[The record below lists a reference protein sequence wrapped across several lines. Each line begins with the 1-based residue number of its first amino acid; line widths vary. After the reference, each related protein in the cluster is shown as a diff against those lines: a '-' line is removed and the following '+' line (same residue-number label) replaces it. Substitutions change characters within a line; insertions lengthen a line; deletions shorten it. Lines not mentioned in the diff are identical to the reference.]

1 MSDRG
6 ESYAGVSGNISVDEG
21 GDVGGEVCISNSDS
35 SVTGC
40 VNGSTENG
48 GTGGI
53 SINIQ
58 W

>member
-6 ESYAGVSGNISVDEG
+6 ESYGGVSGNITVD
-21 GDVGGEVCISNSDS
+21 GDGVGGEVCVSNSDS

-40 VNGSTENG
+40 VNGSTADE
-48 GTGGI
+48 GTVGI
-53 SINIQ
+53 SLNIQ

>member
-6 ESYAGVSGNISVDEG
+6 ESYAGVSGSISVEG
-21 GDVGGEVCISNSDS
+21 DDVGGEVCVSNSDS

-40 VNGSTENG
+40 VNGSTEDG
-48 GTGGI
+48 GTVGI
-53 SINIQ
+53 SLNIQ

>member
-6 ESYAGVSGNISVDEG
+6 ESYGGVSGSISVEG
-21 GDVGGEVCISNSDS
+21 GDVGGEVCVSNSDS

-40 VNGSTENG
+40 VNGSTADG
-48 GTGGI
+48 GTVGI
-53 SINIQ
+53 SLSIQ